1 MFKSS
6 SQLLSVVLGL
16 GLIGS
21 NFYSLMIL
29 ARKDTSMPNIAQL
42 PYTSNSS
49 FSFRSDKTKDGHSW
63 ALAQNQHSPKTLLFT
78 KDLEEEIPGFKGKK
92 KRKSYTHKES
102 VAYAYRPLAEEVN
115 NGKELTAKEIACI
128 KKAAQGESNGEMV
141 GTIAGAK
148 IGTGIASVP
157 IVGPVLSALAFGQAR
172 TQAGLIGSEI
182 ASDWNDC

>member
-6 SQLLSVVLGL
+6 SQLLSVVLGF
-16 GLIGS
+16 GLISS
-21 NFYSLMIL
+21 NFFTLMIL
-29 ARKDTSMPNIAQL
+29 ARRDDGMPNIAQL

-63 ALAQNQHSPKTLLFT
+63 ALSQNQHAPKTLLFT

-102 VAYAYRPLAEEVN
+102 VAYAYRPLSEEVN
-115 NGKELTAKEIACI
+115 SNKELTAKEIACI
-128 KKAAQGESNGEMV
+128 KKAAQGETNGEMV
-141 GTIAGAK
+141 GTLAGAK
-148 IGTGIASVP
+148 VSPAIATVP
-157 IVGPVLSALAFGQAR
+157 IIGPVLSALAFGQAR
-172 TQAGLIGSEI
+172 KQAGVIGAEI

>member
-29 ARKDTSMPNIAQL
+29 ARKDDGMPNIAQL

-49 FSFRSDKTKDGHSW
+49 FSFRSDKTKNGHSW
-63 ALAQNQHSPKTLLFT
+63 SLAQNQHSPKTLLFT
-78 KDLEEEIPGFKGKK
+78 KDLEEEIPGFTGKK

-102 VAYAYRPLAEEVN
+102 VAYAYRPLAEEVDSN
-115 NGKELTAKEIACI
+115 KELTAKEILCI
-128 KKAAQGESNGEMV
+128 KKAAQGETNGEM
-141 GTIAGAK
+141 
-148 IGTGIASVP
+148 IGTLGAAKVTPAIASVP
-157 IVGPVLSALAFGQAR
+157 VVGPVLGALAFGQAR
-172 TQAGLIGSEI
+172 RQAGIIGSEI

>member
-29 ARKDTSMPNIAQL
+29 ARKDSSMPNIAQL

-49 FSFRSDKTKDGHSW
+49 FSFRSDKTKDSHSW
-63 ALAQNQHSPKTLLFT
+63 SLAQNQHSPKTLLFT

-115 NGKELTAKEIACI
+115 NGKELTAKEILCI
-128 KKAAQGESNGEMV
+128 KKAAQGETNGQMV
-141 GTIAGAK
+141 GTLGAAK
-148 IGTGIASVP
+148 VTPAIASVP
-157 IVGPVLSALAFGQAR
+157 VVGPVLSALAFGQAR
-172 TQAGLIGSEI
+172 KQAGAIGAEI

>member
-6 SQLLSVVLGL
+6 SQLLAVLLGF
-16 GLIGS
+16 GLISS
-21 NFYSLMIL
+21 NFFTLMIL
-29 ARKDTSMPNIAQL
+29 ARRDDGMPNIAQL

-63 ALAQNQHSPKTLLFT
+63 ALSQNQHAPKTLLFT

-92 KRKSYTHKES
+92 KRKSFTHKES
-102 VAYAYRPLAEEVN
+102 VAYTHRPLFEEVN
-115 NGKELTAKEIACI
+115 NDKELTAKEILCI

-141 GTIAGAK
+141 GTLAGAK

-172 TQAGLIGSEI
+172 KQAGVIGAEI

>member
-6 SQLLSVVLGL
+6 SQLLSIVLGL

-29 ARKDTSMPNIAQL
+29 ARKDSSMPNIAQL

-63 ALAQNQHSPKTLLFT
+63 ALAQNQHSPKTMLFT
-78 KDLEEEIPGFKGKK
+78 KELEEEIPGFKGQK

-102 VAYAYRPLAEEVN
+102 VAYAYRPISEEVDSD
-115 NGKELTAKEIACI
+115 KELTAKEILCI

-141 GTIAGAK
+141 GTLAGAK
-148 IGTGIASVP
+148 VSPAIATVP
-157 IVGPVLSALAFGQAR
+157 IIGPVLSALAFGQAR
-172 TQAGLIGSEI
+172 KQAGVIGAGI

>member
-21 NFYSLMIL
+21 NFYSLRIL
-29 ARKDTSMPNIAQL
+29 ARKDTAMPNIAQL

-49 FSFRSDKTKDGHSW
+49 FSFRSDKTKDSHSW
-63 ALAQNQHSPKTLLFT
+63 SLAQNQHSPKTMLFT
-78 KDLEEEIPGFKGKK
+78 KDVEEEIPGFKGKK

-102 VAYAYRPLAEEVN
+102 VAYTYRPLPNEVVDN
-115 NGKELTAKEIACI
+115 QGLSAKEIACI

-141 GTIAGAK
+141 GTLAGAK
-148 IGTGIASVP
+148 VTPAIASVP

-172 TQAGLIGSEI
+172 KQAGIIGSEI

>member
-21 NFYSLMIL
+21 NMFSLFIL
-29 ARKDTSMPNIAQL
+29 ARKDTAMPDIAQL

-63 ALAQNQHSPKTLLFT
+63 ALAQNQHSPKTMLFT
-78 KDLEEEIPGFKGKK
+78 KDVEEEIPGFKGKK

-102 VAYAYRPLAEEVN
+102 VAYAYRPLSEEVN

-128 KKAAQGESNGEMV
+128 KKDAQGDSNGEMV
-141 GTIAGAK
+141 GTLAGAK

-172 TQAGLIGSEI
+172 KQAGVIGAEI
-182 ASDWNDC
+182 AFDWNDC